1 MGGAGAGPQPAAGSG
16 SPVSMAQPMNAPEP
30 SAGCGQAEWP
40 AAGNQTIDVDGTMRE
55 YITKIPAS
63 YDPNKPYRLVFAWHG
78 LGGTAMSIA
87 GGFGGGYY
95 GLATAQRWAEEAIFI
110 AGQGLPTM
118 GADGSAG
125 GAGWPNSGG
134 RDVAFTR
141 KMIDWAT
148 SEYCI
153 DRTRIF
159 STGMSYGGIMSN
171 TIGCELGDLLRAI
184 APIAGSGPRSFGGR
198 MCVGQPAAWLAHG
211 NMDDVVSF
219 MSGQG
224 SRDHWV
230 MANHCTMDTMPVA
243 PDMCVAYQGCDPG
256 HPVHWCEFAGGHT
269 VPQFAAQA
277 IFEFFKQF

>member
-1 MGGAGAGPQPAAGSG
+1 
-16 SPVSMAQPMNAPEP
+16 MNPPEP

-40 AAGNQTIDVDGTMRE
+40 AAGNQTMDVDGTMRE
-55 YITKIPAS
+55 YITKVPAN

-87 GGFGGGYY
+87 GGFSGGYY
-95 GLATAQRWAEEAIFI
+95 GLATAQRWADEAIFI

-118 GADGSAG
+118 GADGAAG

-141 KMIDWAT
+141 KMIEWAT

-171 TIGCELGDLLRAI
+171 TIGCELGDMLRAI
-184 APIAGSGPRSFGGR
+184 APIAGSGPRAFGGR
-198 MCVGQPAAWLAHG
+198 MCVGQPAAWITHG
-211 NMDDVVSF
+211 NMDEVVSF

-230 MANHCTMDTMPVA
+230 MANHCTMDTMPVT
-243 PDMCVAYQGCDPG
+243 PEMCVAYQGCDPG
-256 HPVHWCEFAGGHT
+256 HPVHWCEFSGGHT
-269 VPQFAAQA
+269 VPPFAAQA
-277 IFEFFKQF
+277 IFDFFKQF